1 MKAIIAP
8 DAARTPGVAVI
19 CVYDAPGAGP
29 ADVAIYSGDGKYLS
43 ASGWQESRVSLPVD
57 AHDDDSGCLR
67 LQVGAAVVDNLDKLE
82 RYLFMAGDQ
91 KCVLQI
97 QDLVYSR
104 MQGGDGMGHAAF
116 PAAAPAPQSVLL
128 PDPEPE
134 PAPMPAPAPD
144 PEPEAEPSPLLAGA
158 PLEMDQPA
166 AETAKEKKS
175 SGSLLWII
183 LGLVLLAL
191 AAAAVWWFFLRAT
204 PPPPPP
210 MAPQTPATRQE
221 ATTPQQT
228 APAGTEKTP
237 AAPAAVAPLQ
247 QAREHLRG
255 TADPA
260 TSLELARP
268 LRTPQAGNDESDA
281 AFLLL
286 EDAAQKG
293 NAEAM
298 FLVGQFYDPQS
309 KLPRGS
315 IPADMSQAKHWYENA
330 KSKGYAEADKALAT
344 LRRHVEGEAA
354 KGNAEASLLLREWK

>member
-43 ASGWQESRVSLPVD
+43 ASGWQESRVPLPVD

-67 LQVGAAVVDNLDKLE
+67 LQVGATVVDNLDKLE

-104 MQGGDGMGHAAF
+104 MQGGDGMGHAAS
-116 PAAAPAPQSVLL
+116 PAATPAPQPVLL
-128 PDPEPE
+128 PNPEPA
-134 PAPMPAPAPD
+134 PAPMPAPSPD

-210 MAPQTPATRQE
+210 MAPQAPAAQQE
-221 ATTPQQT
+221 
-228 APAGTEKTP
+228 APAGTEKAP
-237 AAPAAVAPLQ
+237 AAPAAMAPLQ
-247 QAREHLRG
+247 QAHEHLRG

-309 KLPRGS
+309 ALPRGS
-315 IPADMSQAKHWYENA
+315 IPADMSQAKHWYEKA
-330 KSKGYAEADKALAT
+330 KSKGAAEADKALAA
-344 LRRHVEGEAA
+344 LRRHVEDEAA

>member
-8 DAARTPGVAVI
+8 DAARTPGAAVI

-43 ASGWQESRVSLPVD
+43 ASGWQESRVPLPVD

-104 MQGGDGMGHAAF
+104 MQGGDGMGHAAS
-116 PAAAPAPQSVLL
+116 PAAPASAPQPVLL
-128 PDPEPE
+128 PEPEPE
-134 PAPMPAPAPD
+134 PAPMPAPAAD

-158 PLEMDQPA
+158 PLDMDQPA
-166 AETAKEKKS
+166 AETAKEKRS
-175 SGSLLWII
+175 SGSLLWIV

-210 MAPQTPATRQE
+210 MAPQAPPAQQE
-221 ATTPQQT
+221 A
-228 APAGTEKTP
+228 AAGTKKAP

-260 TSLELARP
+260 TSRSWPVPCVRPRPATMRATRPSCCWKTLPKRAMPKPCSWWASSMILSRTCLAAASP
-268 LRTPQAGNDESDA
+268 RT
-281 AFLLL
+281 
-286 EDAAQKG
+286 
-293 NAEAM
+293 
-298 FLVGQFYDPQS
+298 
-309 KLPRGS
+309 
-315 IPADMSQAKHWYENA
+315 
-330 KSKGYAEADKALAT
+330 
-344 LRRHVEGEAA
+344 
-354 KGNAEASLLLREWK
+354 

>member
-19 CVYDAPGAGP
+19 CVYDAPGADP

-43 ASGWQESRVSLPVD
+43 ASGWQESRVPLPVD

-104 MQGGDGMGHAAF
+104 MQGGDGMGHAAS
-116 PAAAPAPQSVLL
+116 PAAAPAPQPVLL

-210 MAPQTPATRQE
+210 MAPQTPATRQ
-221 ATTPQQT
+221 
-228 APAGTEKTP
+228 
-237 AAPAAVAPLQ
+237 
-247 QAREHLRG
+247 AREHLRG

-268 LRTPQAGNDESDA
+268 LRTPKAGNDESDA

-315 IPADMSQAKHWYENA
+315 IPADMSQAKHWYDNA
-330 KSKGYAEADKALAT
+330 RSKGYAEADKALAA

>member
-19 CVYDAPGAGP
+19 CVYDAPGADP

-43 ASGWQESRVSLPVD
+43 ASGWQESRVPLPVD

-104 MQGGDGMGHAAF
+104 MQGGDGMGHAAP
-116 PAAAPAPQSVLL
+116 PAAAPAPQPVLL

-166 AETAKEKKS
+166 AETEKE
-175 SGSLLWII
+175 I
-183 LGLVLLAL
+183 LQQLQFALDHPGARPAGPGRRRGLVVLPAGHAPAASAHGATNSGAPTGGSSAPADGTGRNGKSPVGSCSGG
-191 AAAAVWWFFLRAT
+191 AAAAGPRAS
-204 PPPPPP
+204 
-210 MAPQTPATRQE
+210 
-221 ATTPQQT
+221 
-228 APAGTEKTP
+228 
-237 AAPAAVAPLQ
+237 
-247 QAREHLRG
+247 ARHG
-255 TADPA
+255 
-260 TSLELARP
+260 
-268 LRTPQAGNDESDA
+268 
-281 AFLLL
+281 
-286 EDAAQKG
+286 
-293 NAEAM
+293 
-298 FLVGQFYDPQS
+298 
-309 KLPRGS
+309 
-315 IPADMSQAKHWYENA
+315 
-330 KSKGYAEADKALAT
+330 
-344 LRRHVEGEAA
+344 
-354 KGNAEASLLLREWK
+354 

>member
-43 ASGWQESRVSLPVD
+43 ASGWQESRVPLPVD

-104 MQGGDGMGHAAF
+104 MQGGDGMGHAAS
-116 PAAAPAPQSVLL
+116 PAAAPAPQPVLL

-134 PAPMPAPAPD
+134 PAPD
-144 PEPEAEPSPLLAGA
+144 PEPETEPSPLLAGA

-191 AAAAVWWFFLRAT
+191 AAVAVWWFFLRAT

-210 MAPQTPATRQE
+210 MAPQAPATQQE
-221 ATTPQQT
+221 
-228 APAGTEKTP
+228 APAGTEKAP
-237 AAPAAVAPLQ
+237 AAPAAMAPLQ

-309 KLPRGS
+309 ALPRGS
-315 IPADMSQAKHWYENA
+315 IPADMSQAKHWYEKA
-330 KSKGYAEADKALAT
+330 KSKGAAEADKALAA
-344 LRRHVEGEAA
+344 LRRHVEGKAA

>member
-67 LQVGAAVVDNLDKLE
+67 LQVGAVVVDNLDKLE

-104 MQGGDGMGHAAF
+104 MQGGDGMGHAAP
-116 PAAAPAPQSVLL
+116 PAAAPAPQPVLL
-128 PDPEPE
+128 PEPE
-134 PAPMPAPAPD
+134 PEPAPD

-210 MAPQTPATRQE
+210 MAPQAPAAQQE
-221 ATTPQQT
+221 
-228 APAGTEKTP
+228 APAGTEKAP
-237 AAPAAVAPLQ
+237 AAPAAMAPLQ
-247 QAREHLRG
+247 QAHEHLRG

-309 KLPRGS
+309 ALPRGS
-315 IPADMSQAKHWYENA
+315 IPADMSQAKHWYEKA
-330 KSKGYAEADKALAT
+330 KSKGAAEADKALAA
-344 LRRHVEGEAA
+344 LRRHVEDEAA